1 MQPGTT
7 FLTVDLMSTYEV
19 NEQSW
24 LALANENLISVTQP
38 NGDWLQLKYVN
49 GTIDVTTNMPMSSA
63 ASMFFSELRGVF
75 DKAIE
80 DAARKLLTP

>member
-7 FLTVDLMSTYEV
+7 CLTADLMSTYEV

-38 NGDWLQLKYVN
+38 NGDWLQLKYAN
-49 GTIDVTTNMPMSSA
+49 GTIDVTTNMLMSSA
-63 ASMFFSELRGVF
+63 AAMFFTELRGVF